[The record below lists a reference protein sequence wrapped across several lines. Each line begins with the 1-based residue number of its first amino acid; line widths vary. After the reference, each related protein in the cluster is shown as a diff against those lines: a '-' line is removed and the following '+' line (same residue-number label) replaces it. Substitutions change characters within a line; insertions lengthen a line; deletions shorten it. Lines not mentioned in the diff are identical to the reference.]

1 MSEKNT
7 NTSVNRA
14 KMYQL
19 VLFPFNNGATNVYY
33 ILTLNFIAYYGN
45 GVLGLALM
53 FATTMVTA
61 MRLFDA
67 VTDPIIGALIDK
79 TQTKWGKCR
88 PYILLFSVPVC
99 LFAFLQLCVP
109 EIGKYKAL
117 YCGIIYVLFSIFFA
131 IVNVAY
137 STLLSLITDD
147 NKERIKFNTSRMLG
161 ANIGGMIVTAFTLTI
176 VTAWE
181 KTGSNGYSFA
191 ALLYSILFFVALLL
205 CGIFTKERFAA
216 ETEEKVKISSFCSA
230 SVKSKNWIIYCI
242 AMFLCMFFSSMHNQS
257 TIYYMQ
263 YYVGNADLSSFVLS
277 VSPFACVLAAI
288 IMPKVALRIGM
299 KNTICIGNV
308 IYMIS
313 LLGTWLVGKR
323 VLPVILLSITTSI
336 GWAVTSSM
344 IFVML
349 AQLIDCMQVAHHIR
363 PQGTM
368 TSVATFLMKM
378 GGAVA
383 GFAGPLILKAGGYA
397 EGSVVTD
404 KTIFVIQFTYILLP
418 LIVSGVVLV
427 LMKFFSLDKEYG
439 RIQNS

>member
-1 MSEKNT
+1 MKNKFEK
-7 NTSVNRA
+7 
-14 KMYQL
+14 L
-19 VLFPFNNGATNVYY
+19 CFGLGDFATNGMYTFIGTY
-33 ILTLNFIAYYGN
+33 ILFFYTDIEKLDLSVVSMILLIGR
-45 GVLGLALM
+45 
-53 FATTMVTA
+53 TM
-61 MRLFDA
+61 DA
-67 VTDPIIGALIDK
+67 VASVLAGILVDK

-88 PYILLFSVPVC
+88 PYILLFSGPVC

-109 EIGKYKAL
+109 EIGKYKPL

-137 STLLSLITDD
+137 STLLSLITND
-147 NKERIKFNTSRMLG
+147 NRERMKFNTSRMLG
-161 ANIGGMIVTAFTLTI
+161 ANIGGMMVTAFTLTI
-176 VTAWE
+176 VTVWE
-181 KTGSNGYSFA
+181 KTGGNGYSFA
-191 ALLYSILFFVALLL
+191 ALLYSILFFVALFL
-205 CGIFTKERFAA
+205 CGIFTKERYAA
-216 ETEEKVKISSFCSA
+216 ETVERVKLSSFCSA
-230 SVKSKNWIIYCI
+230 SAKSKNWIIYCI
-242 AMFLCMFFSSMHNQS
+242 AMFLCMFASSMHNQS

-288 IMPKVALRIGM
+288 IMPKVTLRIGM

-323 VLPVILLSITTSI
+323 ILPVILLSVITSV

-344 IFVML
+344 FFVML
-349 AQLIDCMQVAHHIR
+349 AQLIDCMQAAHHIR

-397 EGSVVTD
+397 EGSAVTD
-404 KTIFVIQFTYILLP
+404 ETIFVIQFSYILLP
-418 LIVSGVVLV
+418 LIVSGVVLL
-427 LMKFFSLDKEYG
+427 LMKFFSLDKEYDV
-439 RIQNS
+439 IQKA

>member
-1 MSEKNT
+1 MKNKFEK
-7 NTSVNRA
+7 
-14 KMYQL
+14 L
-19 VLFPFNNGATNVYY
+19 CFGLGDFATNGMYTFIGTY
-33 ILTLNFIAYYGN
+33 ILFFYTDIEKLDLSVVSMILLIGR
-45 GVLGLALM
+45 
-53 FATTMVTA
+53 TM
-61 MRLFDA
+61 DA
-67 VTDPIIGALIDK
+67 VASVLAGIVVDK

-216 ETEEKVKISSFCSA
+216 ETVEKVKISSFCSA

-349 AQLIDCMQVAHHIR
+349 AQLIDCMQAAHHIR

-404 KTIFVIQFTYILLP
+404 KTIFVIQFSYILLP